1 MAIVP
6 LTLSVETTFSFPLFS
21 HLLGKRRELNT
32 ILKAM
37 KDFVIKKKMM
47 LTYVLNISPSLEKL
61 HMYLHLNTAL
71 DMNTQS
77 DAVIF
82 IFT

>member
-21 HLLGKRRELNT
+21 HFLGKRRELNT
-32 ILKAM
+32 ILKAV
-37 KDFVIKKKMM
+37 KDFVIKKMM

-71 DMNTQS
+71 DVNTQS
-77 DAVIF
+77 DAIIF

>member
-32 ILKAM
+32 ILKAV
-37 KDFVIKKKMM
+37 KDFVIKKMM

-71 DMNTQS
+71 DVNTQS
-77 DAVIF
+77 DAIIF

>member
-32 ILKAM
+32 ILKAV
-37 KDFVIKKKMM
+37 KDFVIKKMM
-47 LTYVLNISPSLEKL
+47 LIYVLNISPSLEKL

-71 DMNTQS
+71 DVNTQS
-77 DAVIF
+77 DAIIF

>member
-1 MAIVP
+1 
-6 LTLSVETTFSFPLFS
+6 
-21 HLLGKRRELNT
+21 
-32 ILKAM
+32 
-37 KDFVIKKKMM
+37 MM

-71 DMNTQS
+71 DVNTQS
-77 DAVIF
+77 DAIIF